1 MEDRWLK
8 QVMEIFI
15 GIIVAIIAGLVV
27 ASFLGWAHGGFVG
40 VIIVCMFFL
49 YNAVT
54 VDDIPLY
61 LIISAI
67 LAFSVSVYISVGLGE
82 SAATGGIGGGVVFL
96 ASLLYVYFK
105 KVK

>member
-1 MEDRWLK
+1 
-8 QVMEIFI
+8 
-15 GIIVAIIAGLVV
+15 
-27 ASFLGWAHGGFVG
+27 
-40 VIIVCMFFL
+40 
-49 YNAVT
+49 